1 MSVSNGG
8 VIGPDNIPDLTP
20 AQSEQDEVTATFTS
34 PGTHTTAAR
43 TTSVDVFIVSG
54 GGGGGAEE
62 AVAMLD
68 WLVADDSDKSRDSL
82 CTSASAANAR
92 RSIYISPLDL

>member
-54 GGGGGAEE
+54 GGGGGA
-62 AVAMLD
+62 MNN
-68 WLVADDSDKSRDSL
+68 SF
-82 CTSASAANAR
+82 NGGGGGGGGG
-92 RSIYISPLDL
+92 